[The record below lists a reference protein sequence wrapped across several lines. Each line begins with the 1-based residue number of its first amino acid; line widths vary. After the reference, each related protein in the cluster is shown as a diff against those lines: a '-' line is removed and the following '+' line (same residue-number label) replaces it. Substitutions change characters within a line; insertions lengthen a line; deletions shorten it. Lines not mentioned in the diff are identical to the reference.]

1 MVDVSAKTNILFK
14 TNTPL
19 LTVAAFAAGAIL
31 FAFEGRLL
39 PEGLWIGST
48 YGCFAASSQPLAF
61 SLSVA
66 CSGDGCRNIPV
77 TLTDPHPGD
86 FECNALLTTV
96 IMFPRP

>member
-19 LTVAAFAAGAIL
+19 LTVVAFVAGAIQ

-48 YGCFAASSQPLAF
+48 YGCFVASTFFGIVAWRQGKRWPLIFAA
-61 SLSVA
+61 LSA
-66 CSGDGCRNIPV
+66 LIIIV
-77 TLTDPHPGD
+77 TAVGI
-86 FECNALLTTV
+86 FFIGGV
-96 IMFPRP
+96 